1 MATGLDG
8 LGETLPFIGRCFAGV
23 PAGAQEETAWLGAA
37 SGGVENGG
45 DMEMKGFGVGG
56 WEGRREEG
64 MEEKEG
70 EGERGGRMGRDDER
84 MGRE

>member
-1 MATGLDG
+1 
-8 LGETLPFIGRCFAGV
+8 
-23 PAGAQEETAWLGAA
+23 
-37 SGGVENGG
+37 
-45 DMEMKGFGVGG
+45 MEMKGFGVGG